1 MTAGPL
7 TQEQRAVLEAV
18 KAATRANTWYQA
30 ATRGEHVILATL
42 YRIGLVTRRKAGR
55 SYEYRTY

>member
-1 MTAGPL
+1 M
-7 TQEQRAVLEAV
+7 LEAV